1 MGYAIGKAPTKTG
14 EVATPATMPVH
25 EGTSPED
32 FQRWIWSLYRSDTPS
47 LARGGVVSG
56 TSTMAYNVAPA
67 ALIIPQGDSRRIV
80 AITDRVT
87 VPTAPA
93 PSSGTRT
100 DIIYAGS
107 DGAVKVGT
115 SLPANNVMLDR
126 RTVPAGITATTA
138 TSSTL
143 GDRRFAPLVGGSMG
157 RLISWEESVGHGY
170 HFPAAQTVVMNKT
183 ITLEEDRLIDWRFFQ
198 TIALDGGLDGEWA
211 SMKWDL
217 LIDGSVQRSWE
228 MKVENIAETKY
239 FNMNSALTAGTH
251 TVTLRRTVKRDIK
264 KALVYY
270 KGASGNWPGTNFTAI
285 DIGALA

>member
-14 EVATPATMPVH
+14 EVATPATMPVY

-198 TIALDGGLDGEWA
+198 TVALEGGLDGEWA

-217 LIDGSVQRSWE
+217 LIDGAVQRSWE

-239 FNMNSALTAGTH
+239 FNMNTSLTAGTH
-251 TVTLRRTVKRDIK
+251 TVTLRRAVKRDIK

>member
-14 EVATPATMPVH
+14 EVATPETMPVYT
-25 EGTSPED
+25 GTSPVD
-32 FQRWIWSLYRSDTPS
+32 MQQWLWSLYRSNVPS
-47 LARGGVVSG
+47 IARGGVVSG
-56 TSTMAYNVAPA
+56 TSTMAYDVAPA

-87 VPTAPA
+87 VPTTAA
-93 PSSGTRT
+93 PSSGSRV

-107 DGAVKVGT
+107 DGAVKVGPE
-115 SLPANNVMLDR
+115 LPRHNVMLDR
-126 RTVPAGITATTA
+126 RVVPAGITATTA
-138 TSSTL
+138 TTSTL
-143 GDRRFAPLVGGSMG
+143 GDRRFAPLVGASMG
-157 RLISWEESVGHGY
+157 RLISWEESIGHGY
-170 HFPAAQTVVMNKT
+170 HFPAAQTTVMRKT

-198 TIALDGGLDGEWA
+198 TIALQDGKDGEWA

-217 LIDGSVQRSWE
+217 LIDGNVQRSWE

-251 TVTLRRTVKRDIK
+251 TVELRRAVRRDIN
-264 KALVYY
+264 KALIYY

>member
-1 MGYAIGKAPTKTG
+1 MGNPVGLAPNEAG
-14 EVATPATMPVH
+14 V
-25 EGTSPED
+25 GTTPED
-32 FQRWIWSLYRSDTPS
+32 FQRWIWSLYRSDTPA

-56 TSTMAYNVAPA
+56 TSTMAYDVAPA
-67 ALIIPQGDSRRIV
+67 ALIIPRGDSRRIV

-93 PSSGTRT
+93 PSSGSRV

-157 RLISWEESVGHGY
+157 RLISWEESVSHGY

-217 LIDGSVQRSWE
+217 LIDGAVQRSWE

-239 FNMNSALTAGTH
+239 FNMNTSLTAGTH
-251 TVTLRRTVKRDIK
+251 TITLRRAVKRDIK

-270 KGASGNWPGTNFTAI
+270 RGASGNWPGTNFTAI

>member
-1 MGYAIGKAPTKTG
+1 MGYAVGLAPNEAG
-14 EVATPATMPVH
+14 VGAT
-25 EGTSPED
+25 PED
-32 FQRWIWSLYRSDTPS
+32 FQRWLWSLYRSDTPS

-56 TSTMAYNVAPA
+56 TSTMAYDVAPA
-67 ALIIPQGDSRRIV
+67 ALIIPRGDSRRIV

-93 PSSGTRT
+93 PSSGSRT

-157 RLISWEESVGHGY
+157 RLISWVESVGHGY

-198 TIALDGGLDGEWA
+198 TVALDGGLDGEWA

-217 LIDGSVQRSWE
+217 LIDGNVQRSWE

-239 FNMNSALTAGTH
+239 FNMNTSLTAGTH
-251 TVTLRRTVKRDIK
+251 TITLRRAVKRDIK